1 MVQALLGGVEDGVA
15 DGWGDRHYWRFAG
28 SGGSDVFAIDKDSFD
43 LGDVA
48 EARDAIPGEA
58 RIRDA
63 AMIELDG
70 FEERAA
76 ETLDIRADHLI
87 AQPIGIDDGAAFE
100 CGDQAHYAYA
110 VCAIVDGDLGAR
122 RYVTSLLV
130 SSSDAEAAS
139 CCFCARPAE
148 TLCRRFED
156 GTKARVFE
164 ILKAKFQRIDF
175 GGLREG
181 VHVGFAGEMIGSG
194 GESAVGA
201 AAQN

>member
-15 DGWGDRHYWRFAG
+15 NGWGNRHYRRFAG
-28 SGGSDVFAIDKDSFD
+28 SGGSDVFAIDKDSLDF
-43 LGDVA
+43 GDVA

-58 RIRDA
+58 RISDA
-63 AMIELDG
+63 AMVEFDG

-76 ETLDIRADHLI
+76 EALDIRADDLI
-87 AQPIGIDDGAAFE
+87 AQPIGIDDGTAFE
-100 CGDQAHYAYA
+100 RGDQAHYAHA

-156 GTKARVFE
+156 GAETGVFQ
-164 ILKAKFQRIDF
+164 ILEAKFQGIDF
-175 GGLREG
+175 GGVREG
-181 VHVGFAGEMIGSG
+181 VHVHFAGEVIGRG
-194 GESAVGA
+194 GESAI
-201 AAQN
+201 

>member
-58 RIRDA
+58 RISDA

-76 ETLDIRADHLI
+76 ETLDIRADDLI

-100 CGDQAHYAYA
+100 RGDQAHNPNA
-110 VCAIVDGDLGAR
+110 VGIIVDRNFRAGGH
-122 RYVTSLLV
+122 VTSLLV

-148 TLCRRFED
+148 TLCRSFED
-156 GTKARVFE
+156 GAKARVFE
-164 ILKAKFQRIDF
+164 VL
-175 GGLREG
+175 
-181 VHVGFAGEMIGSG
+181 
-194 GESAVGA
+194 
-201 AAQN
+201 